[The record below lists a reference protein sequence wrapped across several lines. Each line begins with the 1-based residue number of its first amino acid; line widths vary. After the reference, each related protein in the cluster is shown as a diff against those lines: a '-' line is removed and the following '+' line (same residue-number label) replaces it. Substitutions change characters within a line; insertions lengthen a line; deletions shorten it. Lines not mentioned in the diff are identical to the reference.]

1 MIAHS
6 FVGQDS
12 LRAVVEAAG
21 DMKVFSVVAMSHPP
35 GASDLLNR
43 FHDMLIDISMKAGV
57 YGFVAPPG
65 NNEAVLRQIRARA
78 GGGMKIIS
86 PGIGAQGGDEV
97 SAVAA
102 GADYVI
108 VGRKIYQAS
117 DPVKVAMEIDQRLS
131 MML

>member
-1 MIAHS
+1 
-6 FVGQDS
+6 
-12 LRAVVEAAG
+12 
-21 DMKVFSVVAMSHPP
+21 
-35 GASDLLNR
+35 
-43 FHDMLIDISMKAGV
+43 
-57 YGFVAPPG
+57 
-65 NNEAVLRQIRARA
+65 
-78 GGGMKIIS
+78 MKIIS